1 MDTYK
6 IPVKEQ
12 GAPDTDAVPV
22 ARPAELPAGI
32 LCRTL
37 MDISRAFPAEPP
49 EIAPLAIAFSTTS
62 SLNVLTYGTGKN
74 DYVRYVHGNV
84 PFGEILTHLP
94 AAQAYHIAA
103 KSPTARRRLKQEL
116 RSLGKAPENLK
127 AMTLEGRVFL
137 F

>member
-1 MDTYK
+1 MDAYK

-12 GAPDTDAVPV
+12 GAPDTDAVPFV
-22 ARPAELPAGI
+22 RPAELPAGI
-32 LCRTL
+32 LYNAL
-37 MDISRAFPAEPP
+37 MDISRAFPAETP
-49 EIAPLAIAFSTTS
+49 EIAPLAIAFSTTNG
-62 SLNVLTYGTGKN
+62 LNVLTYGTGKN

-84 PFGEILTHLP
+84 PFGEILAHLP

-103 KSPTARRRLKQEL
+103 KGPAARRRLNYEL
-116 RSLGKAPENLK
+116 STLGKTPDSLK